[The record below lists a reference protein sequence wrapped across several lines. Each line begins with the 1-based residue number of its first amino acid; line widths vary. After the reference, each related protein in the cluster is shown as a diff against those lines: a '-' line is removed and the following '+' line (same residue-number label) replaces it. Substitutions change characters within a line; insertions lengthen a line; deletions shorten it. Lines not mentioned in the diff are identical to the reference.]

1 MDAESGVGRMDGVQ
15 STPGR
20 RQALLVPLLRA
31 ARGSASQLAG
41 RSRRFPGLPG
51 FRGAGE
57 VGRGGEAGPVTPRP
71 ELPLQ
76 GLARAHALVGVR
88 DTCLINLNGP
98 LRAWDDFQ
106 EMTDVWRKEGGSRT
120 PRVTQSQRDMP
131 REASL
136 SALRGADTRGGL
148 GSALVRCTAQPY
160 LAMVSGPPLRCLACL
175 SSPRVVSVCR
185 EIPYPGSTG
194 KLCRRLCIKCTL
206 KIFWSVAKFFFF

>member
-1 MDAESGVGRMDGVQ
+1 MDGVQ

-120 PRVTQSQRDMP
+120 PRVTQSRRDMP
-131 REASL
+131 RGKHPFLRAEERIPAEGWVPRRSGVPRSL
-136 SALRGADTRGGL
+136 TWPWSVVLLFAALHVCPLL
-148 GSALVRCTAQPY
+148 G
-160 LAMVSGPPLRCLACL
+160 
-175 SSPRVVSVCR
+175 
-185 EIPYPGSTG
+185 
-194 KLCRRLCIKCTL
+194 LCR
-206 KIFWSVAKFFFF
+206 FAGKFLTRVPQGSCAGVCVSIVL